1 MARRRLKDAANFL
14 KQNKD
19 EEFYD
24 SVLKA
29 FWGYLSDKL
38 SIPVADLNREN
49 ASGALNNRKVQT
61 ETIDEFI
68 QIVDTC
74 EYARYAPSAVEGT
87 KDELYQRAVALM
99 GKLDKQ
105 IR

>member
-1 MARRRLKDAANFL
+1 MPSNFY
-14 KQNKD
+14 
-19 EEFYD
+19 EA
-24 SVLKA
+24 VLKA

-38 SIPVADLNREN
+38 SIPVADLNRQN
-49 ASGALNNRKVQT
+49 ASTSLKNRQVLP

-87 KDELYQRAVALM
+87 KTELYQKAESVM
-99 GKLDKQ
+99 GKLEKQ